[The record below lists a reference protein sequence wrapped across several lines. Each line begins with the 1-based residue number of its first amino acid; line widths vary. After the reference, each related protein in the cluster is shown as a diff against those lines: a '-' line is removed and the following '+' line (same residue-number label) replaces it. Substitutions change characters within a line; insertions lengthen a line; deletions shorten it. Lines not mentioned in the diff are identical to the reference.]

1 MEIKATT
8 ICAVKRNGVTAMAGD
23 GQVTM
28 GQSIVMKGN
37 AKKVKRIYDDKVV
50 VGFAGSVSDAFTLSE
65 KFEEMLQKYSGNL
78 MRSAVE
84 LAESWRKGTM
94 MRNLEAMLI
103 VADKENLYLISGDGN
118 VIEPEEGVCAIGSGG
133 NYALSAA
140 RALIENTDMSA
151 EDPKSY
157 EDSGGHLRFHQPQH
171 SGGNRINQ
179 GGYYGTDSQTDS
191 SGTGQIHYRS
201 RRSQKGC
208 GDSVTQPL
216 PQKNVA
222 AGNA

>member
-151 EDPKSY
+151 EEIVRKAMK
-157 EDSGGHLRFHQPQH
+157 
-171 SGGNRINQ
+171 I
-179 GGYYGTDSQTDS
+179 
-191 SGTGQIHYRS
+191 
-201 RRSQKGC
+201 
-208 GDSVTQPL
+208 
-216 PQKNVA
+216 A
-222 AGNA
+222 ADICVFTNHNIVVETV